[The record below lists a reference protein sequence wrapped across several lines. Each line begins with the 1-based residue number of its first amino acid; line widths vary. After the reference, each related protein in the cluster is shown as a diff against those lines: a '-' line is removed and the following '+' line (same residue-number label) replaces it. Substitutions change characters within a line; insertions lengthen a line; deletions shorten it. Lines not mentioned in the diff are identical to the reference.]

1 MGLSRVVSVIAA
13 AAIGKATAVP
23 KFARLTGGEEWIRN
37 FSSAPDESWFEAS
50 VGMGSID
57 HRRGGIIQV
66 VVGLG
71 KPIELFR
78 RPRSPVAAEKSSV
91 IIAGPSIRPPAPSR
105 ARSSSAASLIRRMLS
120 LIARFSSL
128 LGAN

>member
-1 MGLSRVVSVIAA
+1 MHDSALERNGFEISVPRQI
-13 AAIGKATAVP
+13 
-23 KFARLTGGEEWIRN
+23 
-37 FSSAPDESWFEAS
+37 ESWFEAS

-57 HRRGGIIQV
+57 RRRGGIIQV

-91 IIAGPSIRPPAPSR
+91 IIAGPSIRAPVPSR
-105 ARSSSAASLIRRMLS
+105 ARS
-120 LIARFSSL
+120 
-128 LGAN
+128 